1 MILEKLRYYL
11 IAWWRLSRVP
21 FLSVGILPLI
31 LGFVLAWRWG
41 YKGPLGLYLLS
52 SGAVILIMWMTYYL
66 AERNDLEGD
75 RINQDFNRFSGGSR
89 ILVNGA
95 LPIWV
100 PLLLGYACLLAACL
114 SGMTIYLHYQTGPWT
129 LFLGGL
135 GIFFGYFYSEKPF
148 QWSYRGIGEI
158 LVGFCYGWLPIATG
172 FYLFTGFFTPQV
184 FLLSMPVSLSIFNV
198 ILINEFPDEEADRAI
213 GKRNL
218 VVRFG
223 KERMGEFY
231 LSLSV
236 LVGLSFIKVLTKFD
250 KTPFWIFILAGIP
263 LTLILWSLIQIWR
276 ADYKTGKGL
285 EVLCRNT
292 LFVNLLITMILTIQQ
307 TLLLS

>member
-1 MILEKLRYYL
+1 
-11 IAWWRLSRVP
+11 
-21 FLSVGILPLI
+21 
-31 LGFVLAWRWG
+31 
-41 YKGPLGLYLLS
+41 
-52 SGAVILIMWMTYYL
+52 
-66 AERNDLEGD
+66 
-75 RINQDFNRFSGGSR
+75 
-89 ILVNGA
+89 
-95 LPIWV
+95 
-100 PLLLGYACLLAACL
+100 
-114 SGMTIYLHYQTGPWT
+114 MTIYLHYQTGPWT

-172 FYLFTGFFTPQV
+172 FYLLTGFFTPQV
-184 FLLSMPVSLSIFNV
+184 FLLSIPVSLSIFNV

-223 KERMGEFY
+223 KERMGELY

-236 LVGLSFIKVLTKFD
+236 LVALSFIKVLTKFD
-250 KTPFWIFILAGIP
+250 KSPFWILILAGIP
-263 LTLILWSLIQIWR
+263 LTLILWNLVQIWR
-276 ADYKTGKGL
+276 TDYKDGKRL

-292 LFVNLLITMILTIQQ
+292 LFVNLSITMILTIQQ
-307 TLLLS
+307 TLIRL